1 MGPVLWPLRVLTSD
15 LSPLTSPHV
24 APCTLISLL
33 GTLLCPLPLPLELAI
48 PTCPLL
54 EGHFLG
60 ESFSGLQCGLSRLMS
75 IRFPHGAN
83 VSMLPRGAHCQG
95 GDPAGPAKPGRARP
109 RLPAGRGARGAGL
122 CPGAKGGQEL
132 TSRGAEKA
140 RGERLAPV
148 TATSLSPV
156 HPVAQQ
162 GAQPRGGV
170 QGVGFPGPGCRPA
183 SPLTPWDRAKPRPHE
198 EEILVLIYQRRR
210 QKCVRGTPGAPR
222 VTV

>member
-1 MGPVLWPLRVLTSD
+1 MP
-15 LSPLTSPHV
+15 SPPAARAGDPHV
-24 APCTLISLL
+24 
-33 GTLLCPLPLPLELAI
+33 
-48 PTCPLL
+48 
-54 EGHFLG
+54 
-60 ESFSGLQCGLSRLMS
+60 SFARRS
-75 IRFPHGAN
+75 
-83 VSMLPRGAHCQG
+83 LPRGELFWPPVRVVTADEHPF
-95 GDPAGPAKPGRARP
+95 PARRQREHAAAGRALSGGRP
-109 RLPAGRGARGAGL
+109 RRPREARPGSTAAPCWQRGPRCRPL
-122 CPGAKGGQEL
+122 SQSHGGQEL
-132 TSRGAEKA
+132 TSRGAERA